1 MPTAP
6 LSARLEADG
15 SVERV
20 REVDPMISDIRW
32 GAVPVEETET
42 SIDAF
47 VAAVIRTHERVQ
59 LNLRRLATERVCLA
73 ESETGT
79 DSQSIE
85 TFRPGKYR

>member
-1 MPTAP
+1 
-6 LSARLEADG
+6 
-15 SVERV
+15 
-20 REVDPMISDIRW
+20 MISDIRW
-32 GAVPVEETET
+32 SAVPVEETET

-73 ESETGT
+73 DSEAGT
-79 DSQSIE
+79 DVQSIE

>member
-1 MPTAP
+1 MPTAFP
-6 LSARLEADG
+6 SATLLSGG

-32 GAVPVEETET
+32 GAFPVEETET

-73 ESETGT
+73 DSEVGT
-79 DSQSIE
+79 DLQSIE

>member
-1 MPTAP
+1 MPTASP
-6 LSARLEADG
+6 SATFIADG

-32 GAVPVEETET
+32 SAVPVEETET

-73 ESETGT
+73 DSEAGT
-79 DSQSIE
+79 DLQSIE
-85 TFRPGKYR
+85 TFRLGKHR